1 MKAITI
7 PSWGA
12 PVTFTADHPSPPA
25 PSSEQVTLKVLAAG
39 LHQLVRGQVTGTHY
53 TTKTAVLPYV
63 PGADGVGV
71 TPEGQVLYFN
81 SIAQGGAFAE
91 SITVPKSV
99 TTPIPSGADPV
110 QIAGLLNPG
119 MSSWMALKTRTEG
132 LRSGFT
138 VVIVGVTAISGKVA
152 VHFAR
157 SLGAARVIGVARNQ
171 KELAAI
177 DLDERIVLKDNPEET
192 DYSSLGDVD
201 VILDYLYGPNI
212 LALFKALKSSVPTQF
227 VQIGTLASQDIALP
241 GAILREK
248 NITMRGSG
256 PGAWSFPQFG
266 KELPLL
272 LEAVSKLPDMD
283 LKQRKLEDAEAA
295 WAAKRDR
302 TVFVP

>member
-7 PSWGA
+7 ANWGA

-53 TTKTAVLPYV
+53 TTKTATLPYV
-63 PGADGVGV
+63 PGADGVGI
-71 TPEGQVLYFN
+71 TPDGRTLYFN
-81 SIAQGGAFAE
+81 SIQTGGAFAE
-91 SITVPKSV
+91 SITVPKAV

-110 QIAGLLNPG
+110 QVAGLLNPG

-157 SLGAARVIGVARNQ
+157 SLGAARVIGIARNQ

-177 DLDERIVLKDNPEET
+177 DLDERIVLKDNPAET

-212 LALFKALKSSVPTQF
+212 LALLQALKSSVPTQF

-248 NITMRGSG
+248 NITLRGSG

>member
-25 PSSEQVTLKVLAAG
+25 PSSDQVTLKVLAAG

-71 TPEGQVLYFN
+71 TPEGQILYFN